1 MTEPAYPL
9 DDAAA
14 PRISD
19 GLTQL
24 GAALRQRSWHDAT
37 ALGLSVTQVQ
47 ILVFLHRHARGAA
60 KLNEVARILGL
71 TSATVSDAVRSLEAK
86 GYVHKGRDPG
96 TPRALA
102 LSITGPG
109 RRVAEQVTRWPDALL
124 TAVETLTP
132 DEQTVFVRGL
142 SKIIG
147 EMERQ
152 GAIPVARLCVTC
164 ANFRPNAHA
173 DFVRPHHCVLID
185 APLGDQGLR
194 LDCAEHEEADL
205 PGREAAWERWLY
217 IEQRR

>member
-1 MTEPAYPL
+1 MTEHAYPL

-24 GAALRQRSWHDAT
+24 AAALRQRSWHDAT
-37 ALGLSVTQVQ
+37 ALGLSATQVQ
-47 ILVFLHRHARGAA
+47 ILVFLHRHARDAA
-60 KLNEVARILGL
+60 KLSEVARILGL
-71 TSATVSDAVRSLEAK
+71 TSATVSDAVSTLEAK
-86 GYVHKGRDPG
+86 GHVHKGRDPG
-96 TPRALA
+96 NARALA

-109 RRVAEQVTRWPDALL
+109 RLVAEQVTRWPDVLL
-124 TAVETLTP
+124 AGVETLTP

-164 ANFRPNAHA
+164 ANFRPNMHA
-173 DFVRPHHCVLID
+173 DSARPHHCVLID
-185 APLGDQGLR
+185 APLGDHGLR
-194 LDCAEHEEADL
+194 LDCAEHEEAAL
-205 PGREAAWERWLY
+205 PGREATWQRWLD
-217 IEQRR
+217 IEQLR